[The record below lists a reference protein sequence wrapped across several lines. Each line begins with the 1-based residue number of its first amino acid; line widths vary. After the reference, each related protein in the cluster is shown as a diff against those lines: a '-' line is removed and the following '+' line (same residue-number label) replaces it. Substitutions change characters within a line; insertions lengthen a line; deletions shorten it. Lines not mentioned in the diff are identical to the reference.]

1 MVNASNN
8 VTLCFHKL
16 CKNRKNGKVPPS
28 VAVYIVNMNMK
39 SCVLSKPFISIIKP
53 FKEIVSSS
61 VSGEIKKVLKLSKK
75 T

>member
-8 VTLCFHKL
+8 VTLCFHKF
-16 CKNRKNGKVPPS
+16 CKNRKNGKVPLL

-39 SCVLSKPFISIIKP
+39 SCVLSKPFTSIKP

-61 VSGEIKKVLKLSKK
+61 VSGWIKKVLKLTKK

>member
-8 VTLCFHKL
+8 VTLCFHKF
-16 CKNRKNGKVPPS
+16 CKNRKNGKVPLL

-39 SCVLSKPFISIIKP
+39 SCVLSKPFISIKP